1 MKKTAA
7 AWLIAIAG
15 LLVYEMYAV
24 LNGTPGD
31 TLSEAV
37 WKYGQHPMIAFA
49 VGVLVGHFWFQKK
62 GKTK

>member
-37 WKYGQHPMIAFA
+37 WKYGQHPMIWLA
-49 VGVLVGHFWFQKK
+49 VGILIGHFAWQKK